1 MSTKTMK
8 QRIALVAVSALTAGV
23 LSVASTPVANAAA
36 NVAAGTAQTA
46 ATTEGV
52 LNIATLASTTGSP
65 VTTNTVVS
73 NVPTV
78 AASVGLVNVS
88 SLLGDLV
95 AGTTQTAV
103 MLNTGSLVVYSA
115 TNTSLTASAVT
126 VSGGTLSGGAATSAT
141 GGALNASRTSYAV
154 AGTGSVEMFAVAVTP
169 DAGATSMTV
178 ALYTKASTTAASMA
192 ASQSG
197 ATLAGLITVTI
208 TTSSVAGAMS
218 TAKSGVYYSAAG
230 AAETL
235 TEDATSGTWKDK
247 SPTSQFA
254 NVRIRDAFGTALA
267 STSGL
272 LQATATNGALVALN
286 TSGTTT
292 AGTASTAFRTGATP
306 DAATLVVK
314 APSFA
319 ALTTTVTVT
328 YNGVTVGTKSFT
340 FTGPISNITIGSAAR
355 IGALSQAATAAVKG
369 ATISFADAAG
379 NTIYPTS
386 GGSYYPTSALLVSA
400 TSDRTPI
407 LSITPTSSV
416 TGYID
421 WNCGSSA
428 SKDNAVMTY
437 TNLNGSVATSN
448 AASVSCADNPKTYEA
463 SFDKASYQP
472 GDVATLTVT
481 FKDSKG
487 NLAND
492 TYDWSSG
499 NWSASSVSV
508 GGGTLAVASA
518 TTDTS
523 ALGKATY
530 RLLVGSNEGV
540 FNAVVNVDVLT
551 SQSAVIAPLT
561 VKAGTTS
568 VTNADVLKSIVALIA
583 SINKQIQALQ
593 ALILKKK

>member
-1 MSTKTMK
+1 MK

>member
-8 QRIALVAVSALTAGV
+8 QRIALVAVSALTAG
-23 LSVASTPVANAAA
+23 LFSVVSTPAANAAA
-36 NVAAGTAQTA
+36 NVAAGTTQTA
-46 ATTEGV
+46 AATEGV
-52 LNIATLASTTGSP
+52 LNIATLASVTGSA
-65 VTTNTVVS
+65 VTSTTNTANS
-73 NVPTV
+73 
-78 AASVGLVNVS
+78 SVGLVNVS

-103 MLNTGSLVVYSA
+103 MLGTGTLTVYSA
-115 TNTSLTASAVT
+115 TKTDLTASAVVVT
-126 VSGGTLSGGAATSAT
+126 GGTLSGAVESSDTAGAF
-141 GGALNASRTSYAV
+141 NASRTVYAI
-154 AGTGSVEMFAVAVTP
+154 AADATGTDETFAVSVTP
-169 DAGATSMTV
+169 DSGATSMTV
-178 ALYTKASTTAASMA
+178 ALYTKASTTSASMA
-192 ASQSG
+192 SSQSG

-208 TTSSVAGAMS
+208 TTASVAGAMS
-218 TAKSGVYYSAAG
+218 TTKSGVYYSAAG

-254 NVRIRDAFGTALA
+254 NVRVRDAFGNALA

-292 AGTASTAFRTGATP
+292 AGSATTAFRTGATP

-328 YNGVTVGTKSFT
+328 YGGVTIGTKSFT
-340 FTGPISNITIGSAAR
+340 FTGPISTITIGSAAR
-355 IGALSQAATAAVKG
+355 IGALSQAATSAVKG
-369 ATISFADAAG
+369 ATISFADSAG

-428 SKDNAVMTY
+428 STDKAVMTY
-437 TNLNGSVATSN
+437 TNLNGATATSN
-448 AASVSCADNPKTYEA
+448 AASVSCAGNANTYAA

-472 GDVATLTVT
+472 GDIATLTIT

-487 NLAND
+487 FDAND
-492 TYDWSSG
+492 TYDWSSS
-499 NWSASSVSV
+499 NWGSTSVSV

-518 TTDTS
+518 ATDTS

-530 RLLVGSNEGV
+530 RVLVGSNEGV
-540 FNAVVNVDVLT
+540 FNAVVNVDALT
-551 SQSAVIAPLT
+551 AQSAVIAALT
-561 VKAGTTS
+561 VKAGTATVS
-568 VTNADVLKSIVALIA
+568 NADVLKSIVALIA

-593 ALILKKK
+593 KLILKR

>member
-1 MSTKTMK
+1 MK

-472 GDVATLTVT
+472 GDVATLTIT

-487 NLAND
+487 NIAND

>member
-23 LSVASTPVANAAA
+23 LSVASTPVANAAP
-36 NVAAGTAQTA
+36 NVAAGSAQTA
-46 ATTEGV
+46 TATEGV
-52 LNIATLASTTGSP
+52 LNIATSASASGSA
-65 VTTNTVVS
+65 VTSTTNTT
-73 NVPTV
+73 NT
-78 AASVGLVNVS
+78 SVGLVNVS

-103 MLNTGSLVVYSA
+103 LLNTGTLVVYSA
-115 TNTSLTASAVT
+115 TNTNLSASAITVT
-126 VSGGTLSGGAATSAT
+126 GGTLSGGVTASAT
-141 GGALNASRTSYAV
+141 GSALNAGRTVFAA
-154 AGTGSVEMFAVAVTP
+154 AGTGSAETMAVAVTP

-286 TSGTTT
+286 ASGTTT
-292 AGTASTAFRTGATP
+292 AGTATTAFRTGATP

-355 IGALSQAATAAVKG
+355 IGALSQAATSAVKG

-379 NTIYPTS
+379 NAIYPTS
-386 GGSYYPTSALLVSA
+386 SSSFYPTSALLVSA

-407 LSITPTSSV
+407 LSVTPTSSV

-421 WNCGSSA
+421 WNCSSSA
-428 SKDNAVMTY
+428 TKDNAIMTY

-481 FKDSKG
+481 FKDAKG

-499 NWSASSVSV
+499 SWGSTSVSV

-530 RLLVGSNEGV
+530 RLLVGSNEGT

-561 VKAGTTS
+561 VKAGTAT

-593 ALILKKK
+593 KLILKR

>member
-1 MSTKTMK
+1 MK

-23 LSVASTPVANAAA
+23 LSVASTPVANAAD

-355 IGALSQAATAAVKG
+355 IGALSQAATSAVKG

>member
-1 MSTKTMK
+1 MSTKTIK
-8 QRIALVAVSALTAGV
+8 QRIALVAATALTAGFI
-23 LSVASTPVANAAA
+23 SVVSAPASNAAA
-36 NVAAGTAQTA
+36 NVAAGTTQTA
-46 ATTEGV
+46 AATEGV
-52 LNIATLASTTGSP
+52 LNIATKPSASGSA
-65 VTTNTVVS
+65 VTNTTNT
-73 NVPTV
+73 NN
-78 AASVGLVNVS
+78 ASVGLVNVS

-103 MLNTGSLVVYSA
+103 MLNTGTLVVYSA
-115 TNTSLTASAVT
+115 TKTDSTASAVVVT
-126 VSGGTLSGGAATSAT
+126 GGTLSGGTAATDNA
-141 GGALNASRTSYAV
+141 GALNSSRTVFA
-154 AGTGSVEMFAVAVTP
+154 AQADATGTDEGFAVAVTP

-416 TGYID
+416 TCYID